1 MRGFAILAVV
11 VAVQCSTLAL
21 AAERPQSR
29 LPGYDKAVAPQL
41 RRGGTTAPA
50 KYREPDRYADERY
63 DDRYADR
70 YAERAP
76 GRSRPQGV
84 RRAQYTEPQ
93 RRAVQPSHYQEDIPP
108 GATIEGPTTGE
119 FYEGEYFDGGFGGD
133 YCGDCCD
140 DGCYGPMPGLWGRAE
155 YLYWWVRG
163 YDTPPLVTTS
173 PNGTSRADA
182 GVLPDASILF
192 GDERVNQS
200 GRSGARFTL
209 GYWFGCCEL
218 MGVDSS
224 FFFLGDVTEQY
235 YNDGPGIIARPF
247 FNVDSGSNDAQ
258 LINFPNVVDGRIN
271 ISSESKVYGGDLNLR
286 RVLVS
291 NCWNRFDV
299 LAGYRYFGLSEG
311 LSITTNTE
319 STDPQSP
326 IEVGTLFDI
335 NDTFTTRNLFNGGQI
350 GVNYQMLNGCWTLDF
365 LAKVAFGSNSQT
377 VSINGSTVRT
387 LPDGAPVDFEGGILA
402 LPSNIGT
409 YTRNQFAVLPEFGVD
424 VRYQLTPLWKL
435 NVGYTLLILTN
446 VVRPGDQI
454 DEFVD
459 PNQFPQ
465 GVSGTQPRFTYVDS
479 DVWVQGINFG
489 IETNF

>member
-1 MRGFAILAVV
+1 
-11 VAVQCSTLAL
+11 
-21 AAERPQSR
+21 
-29 LPGYDKAVAPQL
+29 
-41 RRGGTTAPA
+41 
-50 KYREPDRYADERY
+50 
-63 DDRYADR
+63 
-70 YAERAP
+70 
-76 GRSRPQGV
+76 
-84 RRAQYTEPQ
+84 
-93 RRAVQPSHYQEDIPP
+93 
-108 GATIEGPTTGE
+108 
-119 FYEGEYFDGGFGGD
+119 
-133 YCGDCCD
+133 
-140 DGCYGPMPGLWGRAE
+140 
-155 YLYWWVRG
+155 
-163 YDTPPLVTTS
+163 
-173 PNGTSRADA
+173 
-182 GVLPDASILF
+182 
-192 GDERVNQS
+192 
-200 GRSGARFTL
+200 
-209 GYWFGCCEL
+209 